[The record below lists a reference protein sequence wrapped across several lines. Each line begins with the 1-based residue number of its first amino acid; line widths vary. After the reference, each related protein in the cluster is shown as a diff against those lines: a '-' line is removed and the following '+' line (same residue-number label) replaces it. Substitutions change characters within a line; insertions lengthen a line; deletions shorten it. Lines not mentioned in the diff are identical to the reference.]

1 MKILLQQVRTQLFL
15 KEAGSW
21 TANPYEAL
29 DFGVSQ
35 RAIDYAASHHLK
47 GVQIVVK
54 FIDGQFDQVVPLPDS
69 TMPEAEARG

>member
-1 MKILLQQVRTQLFL
+1 VKILLQQVRTQLFL
-15 KEAGSW
+15 KSEGSW

-29 DFGVSQ
+29 DFELSQ
-35 RAIDYAASHHLK
+35 RAIDYASNHQLK

-69 TMPEAEARG
+69 TATEAGTQS